1 MHPETNWPAAKR
13 SLVRITLTMKLVIGY
28 TLSRCWH
35 PARRQAGNRCT
46 ISHMVMLETIVQVD
60 PEILGGTP
68 VFRGTRVPVKN
79 LLDYLAAGDTLD
91 RFLDDFPTVKREQAV
106 AALELARDLLT
117 AGAHP
122 AR

>member
-1 MHPETNWPAAKR
+1 MCDAQPAPK
-13 SLVRITLTMKLVIGY
+13 
-28 TLSRCWH
+28 
-35 PARRQAGNRCT
+35 PALRRTPSKPVASVPQRFRCT
-46 ISHMVMLETIVQVD
+46 ISQMVMLETIVQVD

-79 LLDYLAAGDTLD
+79 LLDYLVAGDTLD